1 MLISEMNIVWI
12 DALVID
18 KGFEKKGVIKDLAL
32 KEVKVIV
39 VGANRRGAPYASENG
54 DCGRS
59 SVLASLLKGCV
70 SAIRA
75 YYG

>member
-1 MLISEMNIVWI
+1 MNIVWI

-39 VGANRRGAPYASENG
+39 VGADRRDAPHDLLQLPFYLAKGASR
-54 DCGRS
+54 RS
-59 SVLASLLKGCV
+59 APTTITIV
-70 SAIRA
+70 SNAR
-75 YYG
+75 